1 MANQSSKNKNTKKVN
16 NKGGQN
22 KNTNKQNTKK
32 VDTKASVKK
41 ENAKKVETKNIVHEE
56 VKVKEIVPKVEEVKE
71 EKVVKEKKSFSLTS
85 KQKDLILILLV
96 VVLLVVAL
104 FVTMK
109 KTPKLDI
116 ELPITLQ
123 GEGGFTEITYSEYEE
138 KMNAKEPF
146 LVVIVR
152 DGCGYCEMY
161 EPIVEEVANE
171 YRLPIYYINMTNLNN
186 DEYTA
191 LGTSNSYFKKNQ
203 GKWGTPTTLFMYG
216 NSVIDS
222 IPGYVDKDEFVKF
235 VKENFK
241 VEG

>member
-123 GEGGFTEITYSEYEE
+123 GEVGFTEITYSEYEE

-171 YRLPIYYINMTNLNN
+171 YYINMTNLNN

>member
-41 ENAKKVETKNIVHEE
+41 ENAK
-56 VKVKEIVPKVEEVKE
+56 
-71 EKVVKEKKSFSLTS
+71 KVVKEKKSFSLTS

-123 GEGGFTEITYSEYEE
+123 GEVGFTEITYSEYEE

>member
-1 MANQSSKNKNTKKVN
+1 MANQSSKNKNNKKVN
-16 NKGGQN
+16 NKGVQN
-22 KNTNKQNTKK
+22 KNTNKQNIKK
-32 VDTKASVKK
+32 ENVKK
-41 ENAKKVETKNIVHEE
+41 EEVKNIKKETTKEE
-56 VKVKEIVPKVEEVKE
+56 VKKVVAQVEEPKKE
-71 EKVVKEKKSFSLTS
+71 NKEKKSFSLTS

-109 KTPKLDI
+109 KQPKLDI
-116 ELPITLQ
+116 ELPIALE
-123 GEGGFTEITYSEYEE
+123 GEAGFTEITYSEYEE
-138 KMNAKEPF
+138 KMNTEAPF

-161 EPIVEEVANE
+161 EPILEEVAGE
-171 YRLPIYYINMTNLNN
+171 YKLPIYYINMTNLNN

-191 LGTSNSYFKKNQ
+191 LGTSNSYLKKNQ
-203 GKWGTPTTLFMYG
+203 GNWGTPTTLFMYG
-216 NSVIDS
+216 RTVVDS